1 MRDRL
6 FIDSDII
13 LDVALSRD
21 PHYMSSSFILSLI
34 ELKKIDG
41 FTSAIVISNFYYILR
56 KLESHKTAVD
66 FITKLRLIVRV
77 LPVTDETIRLAL
89 ESKFKDFEDAL
100 QYYTA
105 LLNNIDYLI
114 TRNVRDYSRSEIK
127 VHTPD
132 EYIKLK
138 NIKKGRMPG

>member
-41 FTSAIVISNFYYILR
+41 FTSAIVISNSAILR
-56 KLESHKTAVD
+56 NLILTRQL
-66 FITKLRLIVRV
+66 FIAKLRLIV
-77 LPVTDETIRLAL
+77 
-89 ESKFKDFEDAL
+89 
-100 QYYTA
+100 
-105 LLNNIDYLI
+105 DYA
-114 TRNVRDYSRSEIK
+114 RSEIR

-138 NIKKGRMPG
+138 NITKGRMPV

>member
-56 KLESHKTAVD
+56 KLDSHKTAVD
-66 FITKLRLIVRV
+66 FIAKLRLIVR
-77 LPVTDETIRLAL
+77 
-89 ESKFKDFEDAL
+89 
-100 QYYTA
+100 
-105 LLNNIDYLI
+105 DYA
-114 TRNVRDYSRSEIK
+114 RSEIK

-132 EYIKLK
+132 EYIQLK
-138 NIKKGRMPG
+138 NITKGRKHG